1 MSPYGPLQIIKD
13 VLICLSCTV
22 DVIIILI
29 LVYKYVSESKFWEKK
44 MKKFWLKIR
53 SFLRNCRCLKWKRV
67 YKTSEYTSLIPYKY
81 KQWNES
87 FNALHWALK
96 QPMVNNIAITG
107 YLGSGKSSFWESYK
121 YRVGQKYPDDNPL
134 KDVGIVSIS
143 LAKFHR
149 VCENKY
155 NFSANS
161 LNGSSYDIK
170 QTDAGYKIFSN
181 STSSDYDYWRISQEQ
196 KKVEEKVEIDIER
209 GILEQILYSVDSED
223 IPASRFKK
231 LQEMPKNLQYGYS
244 LIVYV
249 IIVCGLV
256 FAKYDKLSL
265 LLRKTESLKD
275 IFFMDSFYVWLI
287 FLIVLL
293 LGLLALLPRLYVFR
307 ITAISCHD
315 FNIHFEENKGGLFS
329 QNITELVYFFEKLNK
344 RIVVIEDLERF
355 DSPII
360 FIKLRELNHILNRVP
375 SIKNLKF
382 IYMIRDDTFLKYE
395 RTKFFD
401 FIVPIVPVLTKD
413 NSADFI
419 LRKMGE
425 LEIELG
431 RPYIKYISKYLSD
444 LRLLKNCKNEY
455 FVYKRVNM
463 DFLKEE
469 NSGSI
474 SQKECQRIFSLI
486 LYKNLYPRDFQK
498 LLRHKGILYYL
509 LNDVMDDYLKMQE
522 EKENA

>member
-1 MSPYGPLQIIKD
+1 MKLSDCIYIEKEVFACFVVLFILSMIAILLFAKSKYGKNLCERVKSWFSNAKSWLKEFPGKIKD
-13 VLICLSCTV
+13 WFKKCIGEIRTCLGEKERKV
-22 DVIIILI
+22 
-29 LVYKYVSESKFWEKK
+29 EKK
-44 MKKFWLKIR
+44 D
-53 SFLRNCRCLKWKRV
+53 SG
-67 YKTSEYTSLIPYKY
+67 YASLIPYKY
-81 KQWNES
+81 KQWDES

-96 QPMVNNIAITG
+96 QPKVNNIAITG

-121 YRVGQKYPDDNPL
+121 YRVGRKYPDDNPL

-149 VCENKY
+149 ICENQNESKE
-155 NFSANS
+155 
-161 LNGSSYDIK
+161 
-170 QTDAGYKIFSN
+170 
-181 STSSDYDYWRISQEQ
+181 QE
-196 KKVEEKVEIDIER
+196 KTEIEIER

-231 LQEMPKNLQYGYS
+231 LHEMPKKLQYGYS
-244 LIVYV
+244 LVVYV
-249 IIVCGLV
+249 LVVCCFV
-256 FAKYDKLSL
+256 FTKYDKLSL
-265 LLRKTESLKD
+265 LLKKTESLKD
-275 IFFMDSFYVWLI
+275 ILFMDSFYVWFI

-293 LGLLALLPRLYVFR
+293 LCLLVLMPRLYMFR
-307 ITAISCHD
+307 ITSISCHKID
-315 FNIHFEENKGGLFS
+315 IHFEKNKGGLFS
-329 QNITELVYFFEKLNK
+329 QNMTELVYFFEKLNK

-355 DSPII
+355 DSPVI

-419 LRKMGE
+419 LRKMSE

-455 FVYKRVNM
+455 FVYKQVNM
-463 DFLKEE
+463 EFLKEK
-469 NSGSI
+469 NSDSMN
-474 SQKECQRIFSLI
+474 QKECQRIFSLI

-509 LNDVMDDYLKMQE
+509 LNDVMDDYLKKQE
-522 EKENA
+522 EIKNA